1 MKSSQAVPARPGVAL
16 RPLSKRHSAASALE
30 RTRRWIWA
38 RRTAGFVMMLAAVCG
53 IGTLGGLLARW
64 WWVLELTTHFR
75 VQYTLT
81 LGLGAVLLLLLRRPW
96 WCLVSVSFC
105 VANAGLVLPAYL
117 ARPVG
122 PERGQ
127 PLRVLSLNV
136 NLHNTR
142 STDVVDLIRRTQPD
156 FVLLIEATPRWVAQL
171 QELRAEYR
179 YFHAALPD
187 GESGVIAYSRFPLER
202 TDAASPD
209 GVMQRALAV
218 RGSLA
223 GVPLTIIGIHAQAP
237 FGPACARQRNH
248 QLAEL
253 AAWVKQRDEA
263 TIVLGDLNVTP
274 WSPYFSG
281 LLERTGLRDSRR
293 GFGIQAT
300 WPAGFPPLWIPID
313 HCLVST
319 EVGVRRRSVE
329 GNAGSDHY
337 SVLLDLSV
345 LDRQ

>member
-16 RPLSKRHSAASALE
+16 QALSQPHSATPAPELISGS
-30 RTRRWIWA
+30 IWA
-38 RRTAGFVMMLAAVCG
+38 RRGVGLVMMLAAVCCA
-53 IGTLGGLLARW
+53 GTLGGLLGRW

-75 VQYTLT
+75 IQYALT
-81 LGLGAVLLLLLRRPW
+81 LGVSAVLLLLLRRPW
-96 WCLVSVSFC
+96 WFLVSLLFC
-105 VANAGLVLPAYL
+105 LANASLVLPAYL
-117 ARPVG
+117 GRPTVPG
-122 PERGQ
+122 RGQ

-136 NLHNTR
+136 NVHNTR
-142 STDVVDLIRRTQPD
+142 FSDVADLVRRTQPD
-156 FVLLIEATPRWVAQL
+156 FVLLLEATPRWVAQL

-179 YFHAALPD
+179 YFHAALPN

-202 TDAASPD
+202 IDAAPTD
-209 GVMQRALAV
+209 GVMRRALAV

-223 GVPLTIIGIHAQAP
+223 DVPLTIIGLHAQAP
-237 FGPACARQRNH
+237 FGPACARERNR

-253 AAWVKQRDEA
+253 AAWVKQSDQA

-274 WSPYFSG
+274 WSPHFQD
-281 LLERTGLRDSRR
+281 LLQQTGLRDSRR

-313 HCLVST
+313 HCLVSA
-319 EVGVRRRSVE
+319 EVGVRHRSVE
-329 GNAGSDHY
+329 GSAGSDHY

-345 LDRQ
+345 VDRQ